1 MPGNV
6 IKLRFTLNEQ
16 QVLVQCHP
24 GTRLL
29 DILRYDFDLKGTREG
44 CSQGECGA
52 CLVLMNGLSVNACL
66 IPAFALADSEI
77 LTIEGILSLKSF
89 TDIRKSFADIQA
101 YRCGFCS
108 SGMQVALAAL
118 LLTNREPNAEQIR
131 QALSGNLCACGS
143 YNGVVEAVLQSSSRK
158 RRYGRKRS
166 QRS

>member
-6 IKLRFTLNEQ
+6 IKLRFTLNEK
-16 QVLVQCHP
+16 QVLLQCHP

-29 DILRYDFDLKGTREG
+29 DILRHDFGLEGTREG

-52 CLVLMNGLSVNACL
+52 CLVLMNGLSVNSCL
-66 IPAFALADSEI
+66 VPAFALADSEI
-77 LTIEGILSLKSF
+77 LSIEGILSLKSF

-118 LLTNREPNAEQIR
+118 LLTKREPNADEIR
-131 QALSGNLCACGS
+131 RALSGNLCACGS

-158 RRYGRKRS
+158 RRYGRR
-166 QRS
+166 

>member
-1 MPGNV
+1 MLGNV
-6 IKLRFTLNEQ
+6 IKLRFTLNEKP
-16 QVLVQCHP
+16 VRLQCRP

-44 CSQGECGA
+44 CSRGECGA

-66 IPAFALADSEI
+66 VPAFTLADSEI

-89 TDIRKSFADIQA
+89 TDIRKSFAGIQA

-118 LLTNREPNAEQIR
+118 MLANREPSAQQIR

-143 YNGVVEAVLQSSSRK
+143 YNGVVEAVLQSSNRK